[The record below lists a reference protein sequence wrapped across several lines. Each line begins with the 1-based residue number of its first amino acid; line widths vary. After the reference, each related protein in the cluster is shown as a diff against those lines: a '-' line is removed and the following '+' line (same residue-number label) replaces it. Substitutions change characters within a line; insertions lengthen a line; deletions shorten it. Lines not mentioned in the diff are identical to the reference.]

1 MALPIGHTA
10 QSLGKAVFFLDGE
23 LLSHFRI
30 YIYIYI
36 FTSVSCGFY
45 LILRL
50 K

>member
-30 YIYIYI
+30 YIYI

>member
-30 YIYIYI
+30 YIYIYLPQLVVVFI
-36 FTSVSCGFY
+36 
-45 LILRL
+45 
-50 K
+50 